1 MTKHSG
7 LLCSKLLRKVLQ
19 GSSVYFF
26 PIFDESGVIVAI
38 TLKGSSGV
46 IVVKEFV
53 VLKPN

>member
-1 MTKHSG
+1 MFEVAS
-7 LLCSKLLRKVLQ
+7 Q
-19 GSSVYFF
+19 GSTGVICLFF
-26 PIFDESGVIVAI
+26 PIFDDSGVIVAI